1 MAELFRKSSLEKLS
15 SPEQLD
21 KAITVSTPVS
31 WLALIGITAII
42 GAVVVWS
49 ILGSLPTIVSAQ
61 GISAVQSDTNT
72 KQRVEC
78 YVPYTYAEQIKTG
91 MKAVVQS
98 VNGDLRY
105 DAEVID
111 ISFDDAA
118 YSDME
123 LALGSNEIVVYVVLE
138 LKNNDLPSHSLVTA
152 KIITEEIAPINKLF
166 KGLIDRLKG

>member
-31 WLALIGITAII
+31 WLALIGITVII

-61 GISAVQSDTNT
+61 GISVVQSDMNT
-72 KQRVEC
+72 KQRIVEC
-78 YVPYTYAEQIKTG
+78 YVPYIYAEQIKTG

-98 VNGDLRY
+98 VNGDSRY
-105 DAEVID
+105 DAEVIGID
-111 ISFDDAA
+111 FDDTA

-123 LALGSNEIVVYVVLE
+123 LALGSNEIVVFVILE
-138 LKNNDLPSHSLVTA
+138 LKNNDLQNHSLVTA
-152 KIITEEIAPINKLF
+152 KIVTEEVAPINKLF
-166 KGLIDRLKG
+166 KGLI